1 MKRLIQSRIVV
12 ALAALILAP
21 AALAGLLVTDI
32 RGTVELESKG
42 KPLLTLMAEVPDGAT
57 FSVQSGGSLVTVD
70 LSNGREY
77 AIRNAGR
84 YLVEKGNLRSL
95 GGGRVESSSL
105 PARQMPDVKIAS
117 ARVAQATL
125 VMRSV
130 RKAGPASASPVNTA
144 VLDTT
149 PVLRWPE
156 SAGATGYRVVVR
168 DAAGA
173 SLVDSSVTAGPLQLP
188 VAAGLQPGG
197 RYSWRATALREQ
209 TVLGEHG
216 GEFSVLGAAEA
227 QRLESFRP
235 QPGAEF
241 SRMAL
246 YAALLMEV
254 GATEEARHLW
264 QALRAERPLDPALGK
279 LAE

>member
-1 MKRLIQSRIVV
+1 MIRLNAYRCAVF
-12 ALAALILAP
+12 LATLGAT
-21 AALAGLLVTDI
+21 AAAQAGLLVTDVSGKAEI
-32 RGTVELESKG
+32 EGKG
-42 KPLLTLMAEVPDGAT
+42 PLQLMAEVADGAT
-57 FSVQSGGSLVTVD
+57 ISLQGGAALVAVD
-70 LSNGREY
+70 LANGREY
-77 AIRNAGR
+77 AIRSAGR
-84 YLVEKGNLRSL
+84 YLVEKGNLKSL
-95 GGGRVESSSL
+95 GGGRVESSNL

-130 RKAGPASASPVNTA
+130 RKAGAGTASPVNTV
-144 VLDTT
+144 VLDAT

-156 SAGATGYRVVVR
+156 ASGATGYRVVVR
-168 DAAGA
+168 DAAGTK
-173 SLVDSSVTAGPLQLP
+173 LVDSSVTAGPLQLSA
-188 VAAGLQPGG
+188 AAGLQPGG

-209 TVLGEHG
+209 TVLGEQG

-227 QRLESFRP
+227 QRIEAFRP

-246 YAALLMEV
+246 YAALLMEA
-254 GATEEARHLW
+254 GATDEARLLW
-264 QALRAERPLDPALGK
+264 QALRADRPLDPALGK